1 MCRKD
6 QKMDRKARL
15 SGKNRVVIK
24 IGSSSL
30 THKYTGYLNL
40 SKVERL
46 ARILTDLQNQGME
59 VVLVS
64 SGAGAVGRK
73 TMGYMERPGSLP
85 EKQALAAIGQA
96 KLMMTYQKLFSE
108 YNQVVAQIL
117 MTKTTMLNEDSR
129 MNAKNTF
136 DELLKMGVIP
146 IVNENDTVATH
157 EIEFGDNDRLS
168 AIVAAVI
175 QADLLILLSDIDGLY
190 EDDPKTN
197 PDAAFVSEVTEIND
211 DLVEMGKDT
220 SGSNVGTGGM
230 SAKIVAARMATDAGI
245 DMVITNGDDVE
256 NIYRVLDGDPIG
268 TLFLAH
274 KNKNFNLMEY
284 LTAY

>member
-1 MCRKD
+1 M
-6 QKMDRKARL
+6 
-15 SGKNRVVIK
+15 
-24 IGSSSL
+24 
-30 THKYTGYLNL
+30 
-40 SKVERL
+40 
-46 ARILTDLQNQGME
+46 
-59 VVLVS
+59 
-64 SGAGAVGRK
+64 
-73 TMGYMERPGSLP
+73 
-85 EKQALAAIGQA
+85 GQA

-117 MTKTTMLNEDSR
+117 MTKTTMLNDDSR
-129 MNAKNTF
+129 RNARNTF

-175 QADLLILLSDIDGLY
+175 HADLLILLSDIDGLY
-190 EDDPKTN
+190 EDDPKQN
-197 PDAAFVSEVTEIND
+197 PDAAFIDEVAEITD
-211 DLVEMGKDT
+211 DLTEMGKEAP
-220 SGSNVGTGGM
+220 GSNVGTGGM

-256 NIYRVLDGDPIG
+256 NIYRVLDGEKIG

-274 KNKNFNLMEY
+274 KNRNFDLIEY

>member
-1 MCRKD
+1 M
-6 QKMDRKARL
+6 
-15 SGKNRVVIK
+15 K

-30 THKYTGYLNL
+30 THKYTGFLNL
-40 SKVERL
+40 SKVEKL
-46 ARILTDLQNQGME
+46 ARVLCDLRNQGME

-73 TMGYMERPGSLP
+73 TMGYMERPDELP
-85 EKQALAAIGQA
+85 VKQALAAVGQA

-117 MTKTTMLNEDSR
+117 MTKTTMLNEASR
-129 MNAKNTF
+129 RNAENTF

-175 QADLLILLSDIDGLY
+175 HADLLILLSDIDGLY
-190 EDDPKTN
+190 EDDPKKN
-197 PDAAFVSEVTEIND
+197 PEAAFIDEVAEITDN
-211 DLVEMGKDT
+211 LQEMGKDT
-220 SGSNVGTGGM
+220 TGSTVGTGGM

-256 NIYRVLDGDPIG
+256 NIYRVLDGEPVG

-274 KNKNFNLMEY
+274 KNRDFDLMEY

>member
-1 MCRKD
+1 
-6 QKMDRKARL
+6 MDRKTRL
-15 SGKNRVVIK
+15 TGKKRIVIK

-40 SKVERL
+40 NKVEKL
-46 ARILTDLQNQGME
+46 ARVLCDLRNQGME

-73 TMGYMERPGSLP
+73 TMGYMERPNELP
-85 EKQALAAIGQA
+85 VKQALEAVGQA

-117 MTKTTMLNEDSR
+117 MTKTTMLNDDSR
-129 MNAKNTF
+129 RNARNTF

-175 QADLLILLSDIDGLY
+175 HADLLILLSDIDGLY
-190 EDDPKTN
+190 EDDPKQN
-197 PDAAFVSEVTEIND
+197 PDAAFIDEVAEITD
-211 DLVEMGKDT
+211 DLTEMGKEAP
-220 SGSNVGTGGM
+220 GSNVGTGGM

-256 NIYRVLDGDPIG
+256 NIYRVLDGEKIG

-274 KNKNFNLMEY
+274 KNRNFDLIEY

>member
-1 MCRKD
+1 
-6 QKMDRKARL
+6 MDRKTRL
-15 SGKNRVVIK
+15 SGKRRVVVK

-40 SKVERL
+40 NKVEKL
-46 ARILTDLQNQGME
+46 ARVLCDLRNQGME

-73 TMGYMERPGSLP
+73 TMGYMERPDYLP
-85 EKQALAAIGQA
+85 VKQALAAIGQA

-117 MTKTTMLNEDSR
+117 MTKTTMLNPESR
-129 MNAKNTF
+129 RNAENTF

-175 QADLLILLSDIDGLY
+175 HADLLILLSDIDGLY
-190 EDDPKTN
+190 EDDPRKN
-197 PDAAFVSEVTEIND
+197 PGAAFIDEVAEITD
-211 DLVEMGKDT
+211 DLQDMGKDST
-220 SGSNVGTGGM
+220 GSTVGTGGM

-256 NIYRVLDGDPIG
+256 NI
-268 TLFLAH
+268 
-274 KNKNFNLMEY
+274 
-284 LTAY
+284 